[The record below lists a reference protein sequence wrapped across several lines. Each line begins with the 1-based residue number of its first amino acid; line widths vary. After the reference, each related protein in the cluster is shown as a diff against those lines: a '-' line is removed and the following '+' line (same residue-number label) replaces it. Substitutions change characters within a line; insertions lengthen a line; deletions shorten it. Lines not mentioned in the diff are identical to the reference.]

1 MGDVIPESEKLVFH
15 GIGSA
20 VKGAMMQLFTDL
32 NRMGVVCPQI
42 RDVATNSLE
51 KYKVLK
57 KPSADNDASNSP
69 PAPVNVT
76 ESKEYKDMKD
86 EYDKKIEKSKDDY
99 NKLRETSKQK
109 VKNKNE
115 EIEKLKKNV
124 EEKNNMSIKLKEE
137 IVVLQ
142 KEKEDLASEH
152 SGKISQVL
160 GQNATFLKENE
171 ELKKKLEDLEKTTQL
186 EKTAEGTASSAVIR
200 IKSEI
205 PGQTSIVNVP
215 TSKKCK
221 DCVELKDAY
230 KNLKQLEPKY
240 NAKKEIIK
248 LRDKEIN
255 LLRNEVKH
263 LNDEL
268 KQMRIEL
275 CRKKSAEDGIVMLN

>member
-1 MGDVIPESEKLVFH
+1 
-15 GIGSA
+15 
-20 VKGAMMQLFTDL
+20 MMQIFTDL

-76 ESKEYKDMKD
+76 ESTEYKDMKD
-86 EYDKKIEKSKDDY
+86 EYEKKIEKSKDDY

-124 EEKNNMSIKLKEE
+124 EEKNDLYIKLKEE

-221 DCVELKDAY
+221 DCVE
-230 KNLKQLEPKY
+230 
-240 NAKKEIIK
+240 
-248 LRDKEIN
+248 
-255 LLRNEVKH
+255 
-263 LNDEL
+263 
-268 KQMRIEL
+268 
-275 CRKKSAEDGIVMLN
+275 